1 MGLGTAQKGGKV
13 SYWRI
18 FYHLIWATKQ
28 RERLLDERV
37 EAMVY
42 GVVLNKA
49 KELGITIHAIGRVE
63 DHVHLVTTIPPRLAV
78 AEGVRQLKGASS
90 HYVNH
95 QRSGEQKFAWQD
107 GYGVLTLGERSMPD
121 VVKYVKNQRQH
132 HTIGTTIPVF
142 ERTDEN
148 ES

>member
-1 MGLGTAQKGGKV
+1 MYGT
-13 SYWRI
+13 I
-18 FYHLIWATKQ
+18 
-28 RERLLDERV
+28 
-37 EAMVY
+37 
-42 GVVLNKA
+42 LNKA
-49 KELGITIHAIGRVE
+49 KELGISIHPIGGVE

-78 AEGVRQLKGASS
+78 AEGVRQMKGASS

-107 GYGVLTLGERSMPD
+107 GYGVLTPGERSMPD

-132 HTIGTTIPVF
+132 HNIGTTIPVF
-142 ERTDEN
+142 ERTGEN